1 MSQYLEMQ
9 LVYILGDDV
18 LQRVG
23 PFPMGQGHVSEV
35 GLKTGL
41 MINDD

>member
-1 MSQYLEMQ
+1 MQ
-9 LVYILGDDV
+9 LVNILGDDV
-18 LQRVG
+18 LQQVG

-41 MINDD
+41 NRLLD